1 MFTIIIPAYNAEKT
15 ITKTLS
21 SLVTQ
26 TDSNFKVLLIDD
38 QSNDNLLQKIEP
50 FKQLLNLTY
59 HRNEQNLGCGRSR
72 GVGAELADTEYI
84 SFLDADDV
92 LLPYTVALFND
103 AIERLPEVDVFV
115 SDFYQQKDFTTFFI
129 LPEPFTWCH
138 GKLYKKKFLEE
149 NGIKSNFV
157 GTSEDAYFNAIC
169 LELGDCRK
177 IPFPTMIWTQ
187 NFDSITHDPKRGY
200 LEFFFSDYVRAL
212 RSAAEFVM
220 DKDKVPS
227 FIEKTTAYINY
238 RLERE
243 APSFSQREREKAREE
258 LILYNNL
265 LERVNKIK
273 EKSPN
278 E

>member
-1 MFTIIIPAYNAEKT
+1 MFTIIIPTYNAEKT

-21 SLVTQ
+21 SLVSQ
-26 TDSNFKVLLIDD
+26 TDSDFKVLLIDD

-72 GVGAELADTEYI
+72 GIGAELADTEYI

-92 LLPYTVALFND
+92 LFPYTAALFND
-103 AIERLPEVDVFV
+103 AIKSLPEVDVFV
-115 SDFYQQKDFTTFFI
+115 SDFYQQKDLASFTMV
-129 LPEPFTWCH
+129 EMPFTWCH
-138 GKLYKKKFLEE
+138 GKLYKKKFLDD
-149 NGIKSNFV
+149 NNIKSNFV

-212 RSAAEFVM
+212 RLAAEFVM
-220 DKDKVPS
+220 DKGKIPS

-243 APSFSQREREKAREE
+243 GPTFSEREKEKAREE
-258 LILYNNL
+258 IQLYNEM
-265 LERVNKIK
+265 LERLKTFK
-273 EKSPN
+273 TE